1 MLAKYSAEAI
11 RLFFAQAH
19 YRGPVD
25 FSDELLDAAEKG
37 LEKLKN
43 LQSTIESAISKNN
56 SVGINPDFDFQSFEE
71 RFIQAMDEDFNTP
84 QAIAVIFDFVREANR
99 TIADKENLN
108 VTFYFAVK
116 DLLIKTAENTLGII
130 SFNEMDIKQGTILQ
144 SKVEQIL
151 TEYDTTL
158 DVNKPKNVNEII
170 NRLIAI
176 RLSAKKEKKYQ
187 LADEIRKRLE
197 DIGII
202 LKDTKEGTD
211 FIIRN

>member
-1 MLAKYSAEAI
+1 
-11 RLFFAQAH
+11 LFFAQAH

-25 FSDELLDAAEKG
+25 FSDEHLDAAEKG

-43 LQSTIESAISKNN
+43 LKSTIESAISKNN
-56 SVGINPDFDFQSFEE
+56 TGGINPDFDFQSFEE
-71 RFIQAMDEDFNTP
+71 RYVQAMDEDFNTP

-116 DLLIKTAENTLGII
+116 DFLIKTAENILGII
-130 SFNEMDIKQGTILQ
+130 SFNEMDIKQGTILE